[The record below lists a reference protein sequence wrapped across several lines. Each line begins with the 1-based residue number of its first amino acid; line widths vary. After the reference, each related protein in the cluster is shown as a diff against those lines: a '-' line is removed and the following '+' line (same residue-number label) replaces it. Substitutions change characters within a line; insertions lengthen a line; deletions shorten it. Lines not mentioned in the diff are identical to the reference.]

1 MAFEIT
7 QLYSTELNRV
17 LQYMTTELLDEY
29 PTTILTT
36 DYFMLSIILKRDNL
50 AYKLLDECL
59 ISDKID
65 DMAKIYH
72 EKLSKSSVMIIKP
85 TRKIKFDAEFKSILD
100 ISKEEMENLKDPF
113 ITTEHVLLS
122 ILTKGT
128 SVKELLENSGLNYNI
143 ALNKIVR
150 QREDKLTQTNND
162 EIYPSNNNDL
172 ANVRNER
179 NVNRPNIIKMKKNGK
194 ASYVETYSTDL
205 NLLAETGNIDK
216 IIGRKDEIKQIFNIL
231 GRRNKNNVIL
241 VGNGGT
247 GKTQIVKHLAN
258 LIVSGNV
265 PKQFAKKK
273 LIQLDITAM
282 IAGTNFRGMFEERI
296 KGLLDEVKRN
306 KNYIIFID
314 DIHGVLNEK
323 NQTGDINIASMLN
336 NTLSDGDVQV
346 IGCTN
351 FKDYKNSIEN
361 NTSLNRKFQKIIIN
375 PASIKEAIDILEGC
389 KDYYESFH
397 NVLYT
402 DKAIET
408 CVKLA
413 NRYITDRNLPDSAID
428 ILDESASAANI
439 EKKESDEEIK
449 LKNLLNDLKEEK
461 TKAIRE
467 DNFNKVDKITFEEN
481 KLKVK
486 LSLAEKNDTHAPIII
501 DEDEICNLISNK
513 TGIPISKLSSNEKS
527 TLYNIDNVLKEHIIG
542 QDEAIEKVCTVVKRN
557 RIGLSNTNKP
567 CVMLLLGKTGTGK
580 TLLAKKLAKEIFG
593 DENYLVRLD
602 MSEFA
607 DKSSIS
613 RLVGANPGFVGYN
626 DANSLADTIRNKKY
640 CVLLLDE
647 IEKSDEQVFNTFL
660 QVFDDGRLTDGTGN
674 IVDFKN
680 VIILLTSNVG
690 TKKAMEFG
698 TSVGFTKEAN
708 NDNSKSFEI
717 IKKELK
723 HKFQPEFLNRLDEI
737 VYFNT
742 LTDDNIKNIIKLEV
756 KKANVV
762 LKEIGHQ
769 LDDSIYNED
778 VVDWLFNKIKDDRDN
793 GARPII
799 RLVQT
804 NIIDN
809 ITNELLLNDYTNHL
823 FKANIVD
830 NELIIK

>member
-1 MAFEIT
+1 MTFEIT

-29 PTTILTT
+29 PTTTLTT

-65 DMAKIYH
+65 DIAKIYH
-72 EKLSKSSVMIIKP
+72 DKLSKSAVMIIKP
-85 TRKIKFDAEFKSILD
+85 TRKIRFDAEFKSILD
-100 ISKEEMENLKDPF
+100 TSKEEMENLKDPF

-128 SVKELLENSGLNYNI
+128 SVKDLLEESGLNYNI

-150 QREDKLTQTNND
+150 QREDKLIQTNND
-162 EIYPSNNNDL
+162 EIYPSNNG
-172 ANVRNER
+172 NVTNVKSER
-179 NVNRPNIIKMKKNGK
+179 NINRPNIIKIKKNGK

-216 IIGRKDEIKQIFNIL
+216 IIGRENEIKQIFNIL

-258 LIVSGNV
+258 LIVNGNV

-296 KGLLDEVKRN
+296 KGLLDEVKKN

-375 PASIKEAIDILEGC
+375 PASIDEAISILEGC

-449 LKNLLNDLKEEK
+449 VKNLLNDLKEEK

-467 DNFNKVDKITFEEN
+467 DDFNKVDKIAFEEN

-527 TLYNIDNVLKEHIIG
+527 TLYNIDKVLKEHIIG

-698 TSVGFTKEAN
+698 TSVGFTKESN

-756 KKANVV
+756 RKANVV

-769 LDDSIYNED
+769 LDDSLYNED
-778 VVDWLFNKIKDDRDN
+778 VIDWLFNKIKDDRDN

-809 ITNELLLNDYTNHL
+809 ITNELLLNDYVSHL
-823 FKANIVD
+823 FKAEIID

>member
-29 PTTILTT
+29 PTTTLTT
-36 DYFMLSIILKRDNL
+36 DYFILSIILKRDNL

-72 EKLSKSSVMIIKP
+72 DKLSKSAVMIIKP
-85 TRKIKFDAEFKSILD
+85 TRKIRFDAEFRSILD
-100 ISKEEMENLKDPF
+100 TSKEEMENLKDPF

-128 SVKELLENSGLNYNI
+128 SVKDLLEESGLNYNI

-150 QREDKLTQTNND
+150 QREDKLIQTNND
-162 EIYPSNNNDL
+162 EIYPSNNSDITS
-172 ANVRNER
+172 VKNER
-179 NVNRPNIIKMKKNGK
+179 NINRPNIIKIKKNGK

-216 IIGRKDEIKQIFNIL
+216 IIGRENEIKQIFNIL

-258 LIVSGNV
+258 LIVNGNV

-296 KGLLDEVKRN
+296 KGLLDEVKKN

-375 PASIKEAIDILEGC
+375 PASINEAISILEGC

-449 LKNLLNDLKEEK
+449 FKNLLNNLKEEK

-698 TSVGFTKEAN
+698 TSVGFTKESN

-778 VVDWLFNKIKDDRDN
+778 VINWLFNKIKDDRDN

-823 FKANIVD
+823 FKAEIVD